1 MIEQEENVYH
11 RSNILLDI
19 KNLNIDFKVYGGIVK
34 AVRNVNLQIE
44 DGQSL
49 GILGESGSGKSTI
62 ALAILSLLPENAI
75 TTGSIS
81 LYDDKYVDSESKPK
95 DKKGLKLLD
104 HKLRDIRW
112 KDISMV
118 FQGAMNSFNPV
129 YTIGR
134 QIGEVFRI
142 HTNLDKNQIEKKVV
156 QLLKDAGLT
165 AAVKDSYP
173 HELSGGMKQRAVIA
187 MALALD
193 PKTVP
198 YSIMP
203 PAYSTAILSASCE
216 TTPIS

>member
-1 MIEQEENVYH
+1 MIEQEENIYH
-11 RSNILLDI
+11 RGNVLLDI
-19 KNLNIDFKVYGGIVK
+19 KNLNIDFKVYGGLVK
-34 AVRNVNLQIE
+34 AVRDVNLRIKE
-44 DGQSL
+44 GESL

-81 LYDDKYVDSESKPK
+81 LYDDKYVDSSTKPK
-95 DKKGLKLLD
+95 DRKGMKILD
-104 HKLRDIRW
+104 QKLRNIRW

-134 QIGEVFRI
+134 QIGEVFRL
-142 HTNLDKNQIEKKVV
+142 HTDLNKQQIDKRIVE
-156 QLLKDAGLT
+156 LLKDAGLT
-165 AAVKDSYP
+165 PAVKDSYP

-193 PKTVP
+193 PKIVIADEP
-198 YSIMP
+198 
-203 PAYSTAILSASCE
+203 
-216 TTPIS
+216 TTGLDVFVVI